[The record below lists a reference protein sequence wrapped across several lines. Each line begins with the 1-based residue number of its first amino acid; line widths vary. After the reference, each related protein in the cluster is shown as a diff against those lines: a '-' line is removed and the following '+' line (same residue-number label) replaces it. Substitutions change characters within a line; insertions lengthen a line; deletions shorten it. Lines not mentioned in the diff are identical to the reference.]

1 MAILKNIKNINWQGI
16 RESKLYRKFASL
28 KTSIILLGLLVGLY
42 IMGTIFP
49 QGGQVDEYINA
60 GGRFISFVIFFNLL
74 NIFTTPGFLII
85 ALLLFVNLTTCTFER
100 FLVLWRQR
108 TALPEE
114 PLFTPSLMLPIDINP
129 LVMEKGWSYR

>member
-28 KTSIILLGLLVGLY
+28 KTSIILLGLLVGFY

-85 ALLLFVNLTTCTFER
+85 SLLLFVNLK
-100 FLVLWRQR
+100 
-108 TALPEE
+108 
-114 PLFTPSLMLPIDINP
+114 TP
-129 LVMEKGWSYR
+129 VKA